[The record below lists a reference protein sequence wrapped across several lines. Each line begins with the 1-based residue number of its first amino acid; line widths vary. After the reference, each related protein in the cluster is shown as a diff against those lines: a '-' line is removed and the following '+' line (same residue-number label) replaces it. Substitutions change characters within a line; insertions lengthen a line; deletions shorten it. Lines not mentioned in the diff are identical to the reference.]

1 MMNFM
6 KNILINRASAPSKPN
21 NLNIEEEYWL
31 QLEKEWSDE
40 EIYDNIEES
49 DYDEWCDIEK
59 DKS

>member
-40 EIYDNIEES
+40 EIYNNIEES
-49 DYDEWCDIEK
+49 DYDEWCDIKK

>member
-1 MMNFM
+1 MNFM

-40 EIYDNIEES
+40 EIYNNIEES
-49 DYDEWCDIEK
+49 DYDEWCDIEE

>member
-1 MMNFM
+1 M

-40 EIYDNIEES
+40 EIYNNIEES
-49 DYDEWCDIEK
+49 DYDEWCDIKK